1 MILRG
6 HVFSRK
12 LEMETGISVVGPND
26 FGSGRPY
33 RVAYLLHGLCGR
45 SGDWTDYS
53 MLPVYAQK
61 GDTLFV
67 MPEAARSF
75 YADQK
80 CGQSYFAYLVDEL
93 PEICRSLFNISAE
106 RERTAII
113 GASMGG
119 YGALKAAL
127 SRPGQYGCCCAFS
140 SPCLFLN
147 DYLGARNRAGGAEEV
162 EAELGTQLAKD
173 FRAAFGDPFELS
185 PGNDLL
191 GLARGLGG
199 RAPKPSIYAACGK
212 SDPFRAE
219 NGRFAGELKSLD
231 FDISYEEWEGGHDFA
246 FFDAALRK
254 AIEFFSLDWKREL

>member
-12 LEMETGISVVGPND
+12 LEMETGISVVCPNV
-26 FGSGRPY
+26 FGTGKPY
-33 RVAYLLHGLCGR
+33 KVAYLLHGLCGR
-45 SGDWTDYS
+45 SGDWIDYS
-53 MLPVYAQK
+53 MLPVYAQD

-80 CGQSYFAYLVDEL
+80 YGQNYFDYIVDEL

-127 SRPGQYGCCCAFS
+127 SRPGQYGFACAFS

-147 DYLGARNRAGGAEEV
+147 EYLGARNRAGNAEGL
-162 EAELGTQLAKD
+162 EAELGPQLAQD
-173 FRAAFGDPFELS
+173 FRAAFGEPFELS
-185 PGNDLL
+185 PGNDIL
-191 GLARGLGG
+191 GLARGLAG

-212 SDPFRAE
+212 ADPFRAE
-219 NGRFAGELKSLD
+219 NGRFAGEMRSLD
-231 FDISYEEWEGGHDFA
+231 FDFSYEEWEGKHDFR
-246 FFDAALRK
+246 FFDEALRR
-254 AIEFFSLDWKREL
+254 AIAFIGGPGSA